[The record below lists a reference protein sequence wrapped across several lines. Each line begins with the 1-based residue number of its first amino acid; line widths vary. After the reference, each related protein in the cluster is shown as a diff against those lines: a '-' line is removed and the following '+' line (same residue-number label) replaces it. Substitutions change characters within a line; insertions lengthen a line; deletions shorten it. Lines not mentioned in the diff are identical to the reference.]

1 MFLTAIL
8 RQKQAARFFTIAF
21 FIFFQI
27 LKIRNGTHTK
37 GITGMVTLSQRNIF
51 LSMTLVN
58 QLKVKPV
65 L

>member
-8 RQKQAARFFTIAF
+8 RRKQAARLFTIAF
-21 FIFFQI
+21 FMFFSDI
-27 LKIRNGTHTK
+27 NNKNGTHTK
-37 GITGMVTLSQRNIF
+37 DITIMMTLPQRHIF
-51 LSMTLVN
+51 LSKTLIN